1 MPDQILTPNPTTA
14 STGYSSFSQ
23 SGQHLFDGTIRVF
36 LAEALILP
44 TGILTAAFLTRRL
57 GPDDYGLFTIAA
69 IMVVWIETTI
79 TTFFSRPTFK
89 LIAEAKEW
97 KPLAAT
103 LVRFQLIASV
113 AAACMLWLLSGSL
126 GSLLQEPTL
135 VSYLRLF
142 AFDIPIFSLAHAHR
156 NILIGIGAFRERAWS
171 SAGRWIARL
180 LLIVVLVELGLSV
193 YGAILG
199 SIGASLIELAIV
211 RFYVRPPLLSGI
223 GIHLQGFWDYGWPLF
238 LFFISVA
245 LFSKLDLLIFKMLGG
260 TAGEAGI
267 YGAAQNLSIMP
278 GIFAASFS
286 PLLLSTLS
294 RLISGDDVTSAKVIG
309 SDAMRL
315 VTMLLPFAAMT
326 AGMAHEIVD
335 FIFGALFLQAA
346 PLLSVL
352 IFGAVAMVMISVA
365 TVILTA
371 AGKPKWTLACA
382 VPLLPLAV
390 IGHVLL
396 IPLFGAMAA
405 ALVTTFLSGLGAMA
419 AVLAVYRLWRIL
431 PPLATLGRSSVICGA
446 VFILG
451 LFWPASGALLF
462 LKVPVVAI
470 LILGL
475 FALLGEFTAGEIA
488 LARSTFDWRATPE
501 RNPS

>member
-1 MPDQILTPNPTTA
+1 MSDQILTPNPTTA
-14 STGYSSFSQ
+14 ATGYSSFSQ
-23 SGQHLFDGTIRVF
+23 SGQHLFDGTIRLF

-69 IMVVWIETTI
+69 MMVVWIQTSI

-89 LIAEAKEW
+89 LIAEAKDW

-103 LVRFQLIASV
+103 LVRFHLIVSV
-113 AAACMLWLLSGSL
+113 AAACLLWLLSGSL

-135 VSYLRLF
+135 VTYLRLF

-156 NILIGIGAFRERAWS
+156 NILIGIGAFRQRAWS
-171 SAGRWIARL
+171 SAGRWVARL
-180 LLIVVLVELGLSV
+180 LLIVLLVELGLSV
-193 YGAILG
+193 QGAILG

-223 GIHLQGFWDYGWPLF
+223 GIHLQGFWDYAWPLF
-238 LFFISVA
+238 FFSISVA
-245 LFSKLDLLIFKMLGG
+245 LFSKLDLLMLKMLGG

-267 YGAAQNLSIMP
+267 YGAAQNLSIIP

-294 RLISGDDVTSAKVIG
+294 RLISGGDVASAKVIA

-315 VTMLLPFAAMT
+315 ATVLLPFAAMT

-335 FIFGALFLQAA
+335 LIFGPLYLQAA

-352 IFGAVAMVMISVA
+352 IFGALAMVMISVA
-365 TVILTA
+365 TVILIA

-396 IPLFGAMAA
+396 IPLFGAMGA
-405 ALVTTFLSGLGAMA
+405 ALVTTFLTGLGALA
-419 AVLAVYRLWRIL
+419 AALSVYRLWRIL

-446 VFILG
+446 AFILAS
-451 LFWPASGALLF
+451 FWSAPGILLF
-462 LKVPVVAI
+462 LKVPAVAI

-475 FALLGEFTAGEIA
+475 FALLGEFTVGEIA
-488 LARSTFDWRATPE
+488 LARSAFDWRAAPE

>member
-1 MPDQILTPNPTTA
+1 MN
-14 STGYSSFSQ
+14 SSFSR

-69 IMVVWIETTI
+69 IMVVWIQTSI
-79 TTFFSRPTFK
+79 TAFFSRPTFK
-89 LIAEAKEW
+89 LVAEAKDW

-103 LVRFQLIASV
+103 LVRLHLIASV
-113 AAACMLWLLSGSL
+113 AAACLLWLLSGPL

-135 VSYLRLF
+135 VTYLRLF

-156 NILIGIGAFRERAWS
+156 NILIGIGAFRQRAWS

-193 YGAILG
+193 HGAILG

-211 RFYVRPPLLSGI
+211 RFYIRPPLLSGI
-223 GIHLQGFWDYGWPLF
+223 RIHLQGFWDYAWPLF
-238 LFFISVA
+238 LFSISVA
-245 LFSKLDLLIFKMLGG
+245 LFSKLDLLMLKMLGG

-267 YGAAQNLSIMP
+267 YGAAQNLSIIP
-278 GIFAASFS
+278 GIFAVSFS

-294 RLISGDDVTSAKVIG
+294 RLISGDDVASAKVIA

-315 VTMLLPFAAMT
+315 ATMLLPFAAMT
-326 AGMAHEIVD
+326 AGMAHEIVYL
-335 FIFGALFLQAA
+335 IFGPLFLQAA

-352 IFGAVAMVMISVA
+352 IFGALAMVMISVA

-371 AGKPKWTLACA
+371 AGKPKWTLAVA

-390 IGHVLL
+390 LGHVLL
-396 IPLFGAMAA
+396 IPRFGSIGAA
-405 ALVTTFLSGLGAMA
+405 TVTAFLTGLGALFSM
-419 AVLAVYRLWRIL
+419 LAVYHLWRIL
-431 PPLATLGRSSVICGA
+431 PPLGTLARSSVICGMA
-446 VFILG
+446 FVLAF
-451 LFWPASGALLF
+451 FWPASGVLLF
-462 LKVPVVAI
+462 LKVPTVAI

-475 FALLGEFTAGEIA
+475 FALLGEFTAGEVA
-488 LARSTFDWRATPE
+488 LARSTFDWRAAPE
-501 RNPS
+501 NNPS